1 MVLADRRDYSNSSGM
16 GIKERGD
23 TILGF
28 FANLNMQSNE
38 QEWVKESRRIFY
50 LRRTNNVRNNVYNGA
65 TDLRAGNSNRQPL
78 EDHSSPDCPYL
89 YDIRETLPSKSIVD
103 RHADTGLAKSSMTN
117 QSAHAVSTV
126 MSVVNADI
134 KTLCIPSSSKGDIS
148 LHDCSSM
155 EAPLPTISN
164 TEATLGF
171 DDKANVRDENED
183 RLIAEKVAPSIPANI
198 FLTNEPKSARK
209 ALAGIYDK
217 VLVVDS
223 IESAKNVVQLLTTK
237 YKNFVHACGTEVTNI
252 DVKEETP
259 VDHGEVICFS
269 IYSENS
275 GSQADFG
282 NGKTCIWVDVL
293 DGQRD
298 VLMEFAPFFEDPSIK
313 KVWHNYSFDSHVI
326 ENCRIKVDGFHA
338 DTRHLAR
345 LWNSNRKT
353 DGGYSLEGLSNDHRV
368 MTDVPKD
375 LSEIGKASKK
385 TIFGKKKIRKDGAE
399 GKIVNV
405 EPVEK
410 LQRED
415 RNMWICYSSRD
426 SMNTLKLYESLKS
439 KLEAKEWIFD
449 GCPRGTM
456 YDFYEEYLRP
466 FGALLVKMEREG
478 MLVDR
483 GYLSEIEKIAVA
495 ERNLAADKFRKW
507 ASKYCPD
514 AKYMNINSDAQILQ
528 LFFAGRENR
537 DTPGETLPQ
546 SKTFRVP
553 NDQSVAPEGKRTSK
567 FRTIKLCGI
576 VENPE
581 VTFSSSVSLDTLK
594 TWPGKIPT
602 DQIYRTDDDQEH
614 DEYSN
619 GSELPDQD
627 VEEVSLYGTAYEVF
641 GGGKKGKEACH
652 AIAALFETRS
662 IAKLISSFIVPL
674 QEDHISC
681 KEGRIHCSLNINTE
695 TGRLSART
703 PNLQNQPALEKDR
716 YKIRQAFV
724 AAPGNSLVV
733 ADYGQLELRILAH
746 LTNCKSMLDAF
757 KAGGDFHS
765 RTAMNMYEH
774 IRDAVHEKKVLL
786 EWHPQPG
793 QEKPP
798 VPLLK
803 DAFGAERRKAKMLNF
818 SIAYGKT
825 AKGLSDDWKVTVD
838 EARDTLKLWYRD
850 RKEVSAWQKRQK
862 ELVREKCEV
871 YTLLGRSRHF
881 PNMTH
886 AGSSKKGVERAA
898 INAPVQGSA
907 ADVAM
912 CAMLEIER
920 NVRLKELGWRLLLQ
934 VHDEVILE
942 GPTESAETARA
953 IVVECMSK
961 PFYGTNILKVE
972 LAVDAKCVKSWYAAK

>member
-1 MVLADRRDYSNSSGM
+1 MAAAAGPGPWPAHLRPRCPCSSPPWLSPNLSRRRWPVPPAFPGPRRRDYSNSSGM

-825 AKGLSDDWKVTVD
+825 AKGLSDDWKVVR
-838 EARDTLKLWYRD
+838 ARLRMH
-850 RKEVSAWQKRQK
+850 R
-862 ELVREKCEV
+862 
-871 YTLLGRSRHF
+871 
-881 PNMTH
+881 
-886 AGSSKKGVERAA
+886 
-898 INAPVQGSA
+898 
-907 ADVAM
+907 
-912 CAMLEIER
+912 
-920 NVRLKELGWRLLLQ
+920 
-934 VHDEVILE
+934 
-942 GPTESAETARA
+942 
-953 IVVECMSK
+953 
-961 PFYGTNILKVE
+961 
-972 LAVDAKCVKSWYAAK
+972 